1 MTMTPEAKKLLAT
14 TIQSLRARLLTELHD
29 ATESAYQLSIPR
41 ARDAA
46 LTEAGHTR
54 RGRLEAWI
62 GEQVRGAVEAALAEK
77 RKAAWSAEKT
87 AEERA
92 RIEAKLVA
100 DGLRARIRADV
111 EKAAAYTLLN
121 RLVLLRLLEA
131 GRHATAQVVTGG
143 WQSGGYRAF
152 REMNAGLVIG
162 DESEGY
168 AFLLQMVFEDLAGEL
183 PGLFGTASV
192 AELVPVP
199 TPTLRHAVEALDDPA
214 LASCWTDD
222 MTLGWVYQYWNDPE
236 REAIDAVVKAGGK
249 VERHEI
255 ASKTQMFTDRYMVDW
270 LLQNS
275 LGPMWLAMCEKQG
288 WVAEAVS
295 EGTLARLE
303 ERRIA
308 WRAKRD
314 TGEVTLTALMPVA
327 PGMEQRWAYFVPQ
340 PIPADAVEQAA
351 ESVRDLRIIDPA
363 VGSGHFLV
371 VAFDLLVALYREEA
385 RHRGEV
391 GQPKWTDKAICERIL
406 EHNLSGIDL
415 DPRAVQIAAAALW
428 LKARQTCKDAHPK
441 RLNLVAAALKLGS
454 LPDDDPALVE
464 LRREVERETGIP
476 GELTDTLIHALK
488 GADHLGS
495 LLKVDAAVDD
505 AIRANDAALSKAG
518 DAVQVPMFGAV
529 PAAKRVAIGA
539 DEAKATVLDR
549 IEGFLTRHTRGDD
562 LGLRLRGEQLAAGVR
577 FVRLVREGSYDLVVG
592 NPPYHSAGKLASNA
606 STFQG
611 LYSTG
616 RADLFAAFILR
627 SMGFLRP
634 GGISATVTLSN
645 WMFLKAFA
653 EFRAQMMTQSTLTLL
668 GDLGKGSFSSGSNLI
683 SASMNVFT
691 NLPAGDTPAVAIRPY
706 DIGDQSTDQERVV
719 RNNAAV
725 LAGVGRVG
733 FRVEGLRV
741 VPEWPVVYWWDEV
754 MVRAYGSA
762 PLIGSVAPA
771 RQGLATADNARFLRR
786 PWEVVGDGRVWFPFV
801 KGAEGRVWIEPYNEA
816 IQWSMAGFQMR
827 NFDYAVLRNP
837 EYYLRLG
844 VAFSMIG
851 AGFTARVHRFP
862 SVLGN
867 KGASVFPIDL
877 AGAVCAMN
885 SSRARNILQSLNPG
899 IGFEV
904 GDVNR
909 LPLFPIANADDIFAT
924 IEAAFGVHESH
935 REPSVEFKYPGPSP
949 WRHAQEWAQIAVDR
963 AEGAPLPE
971 VGTAKTPRR
980 QEDGLRAVASA
991 LPSRLGALAVDS
1003 SSFSAAAAF
1012 DLDPEPPTD
1021 HVSYALG
1028 CALGRFDP
1036 RGNGILDPATASLD
1050 HALPSGILFLD
1061 GTLDPSDRRD
1071 SLGQA
1076 PAALLHHAWDEHGG
1090 AIAPGTSLRDYLRTD
1105 FFSAVHRQMYDN
1117 RPIHWPLS
1125 SKKKTFVAWVT
1136 IHRWTAGTL
1145 RDLLADHLQPTLTR
1159 LTGEVADLRATRD
1172 GLRETTDKTAAK
1184 NAEKRLAKVKPALD
1198 ELAEF
1203 IAAVEA
1209 CAEAGPPPLPGTG
1222 DSASGGGCKPR
1233 EVDARYAPDLDDGV
1247 MINAAALWPLLAP
1260 QWKDPAKWWKE
1271 LAGPAASKGTDK
1283 KHYDW
1288 AHLAMRYWP
1297 TRVDK
1302 RCQEDPSLGVA
1313 HGCFWAY
1320 HPKRAWAWELR
1331 LQDEI
1336 GPSPEGVGFR
1346 IAEAPYRPPNAPADG
1361 GDVPHRAAYLKEHA
1375 LEALATVET
1384 EVLRR
1389 RRKKKAPQET
1399 LVLLE
1404 AGLWTAEPRACWD
1417 LELEIIRKQGA
1428 EFRLLAPDEPG
1439 PRASLIAEHP
1449 QLVPGRRQCL
1459 EAAQQS
1465 LRFATPEPDE
1475 GEAAEEG
1482 DDGEGEVTG

>member
-1 MTMTPEAKKLLAT
+1 MPAPLMTPDAKKALAS
-14 TIQSLRARLLTELHD
+14 TIQSLRARLLVELHD

-41 ARDAA
+41 AREAS
-46 LTEAGHTR
+46 LGEAGRVR

-62 GEQVRGAVEAALAEK
+62 GEQVRGAVEAALGEK
-77 RKAAWSAEKT
+77 RKPAWGAEKT
-87 AEERA
+87 AEERG
-92 RIEAKLVA
+92 RIEVKLVEG
-100 DGLRARIRADV
+100 GLRARIRADV

-152 REMNAGLVIG
+152 REMNAGLVLG
-162 DESEGY
+162 DDSEGY
-168 AFLLQMVFEDLAGEL
+168 AFLLQMIFEDLANEL
-183 PGLFGTASV
+183 PGLFGSASV
-192 AELVPVP
+192 SELVPVP
-199 TPTLRHAVEALDDPA
+199 TPTLRHAIEALDDPA

-236 REAIDAVVKAGGK
+236 REALDAKLNAGGK

-255 ASKTQMFTDRYMVDW
+255 ASKTQMFTERYMVDW

-275 LGPMWLAMCEKQG
+275 LGPMWLAMCQKHG
-288 WVAEAVS
+288 WTAEAES
-295 EGTLARLE
+295 DGTLARLE

-308 WRAKRD
+308 WRARRD
-314 TGEVTLTALMPVA
+314 AGEVSLTALMPVA

-340 PIPADAVEQAA
+340 PIPADAVEKAA
-351 ESVRDLRIIDPA
+351 ASVQDLRIIDPA

-391 GQPKWTDKAICERIL
+391 SAPRWTDKAICERIL

-428 LKARQTCKDAHPK
+428 LKARQTCAQAHPP
-441 RLNLVAAALKLGS
+441 RINLVAAALKLGS
-454 LPDDDPALVE
+454 LPEDDAALVE
-464 LRREVERETGIP
+464 LRGEVERETGIP
-476 GELTDTLIHALK
+476 GTLTDTLIHALK

-495 LLKVDAAVDD
+495 LLKVDAAVDA
-505 AIRANDAALSKAG
+505 AILAHEKVLSKAG
-518 DAVQVPMFGAV
+518 EAVQVPMFGTV
-529 PAAKRVAIGA
+529 PAAKRVVIGA
-539 DEAKATVLDR
+539 EEAKATVLER
-549 IEGFLTRHTRGDD
+549 IEGFLSRHTRGDD

-592 NPPYHSAGKLASNA
+592 NPPYQGTAKMDDAAYVQKTYPRGK
-606 STFQG
+606 
-611 LYSTG
+611 
-616 RADLFAAFILR
+616 ADLYAAFLER
-627 SMGFLRP
+627 GLQLVRE
-634 GGISATVTLSN
+634 GGTSALLTMRN
-645 WMFLKAFA
+645 WMFIKQYVGLRTWLL
-653 EFRAQMMTQSTLTLL
+653 ETYDLRAL
-668 GDLGKGSFSSGSNLI
+668 GDFDKGAFESVPDEVVSVVTSVFRNAAP
-683 SASMNVFT
+683 ASEES
-691 NLPAGDTPAVAIRPY
+691 VALQPTALDDRSR
-706 DIGDQSTDQERVV
+706 DSERTG
-719 RNNAAV
+719 RKRGAV

-741 VPEWPVVYWWDEV
+741 VPEWPVVYWWDAS
-754 MVRAYGSA
+754 MMRGYRSA
-762 PLIGSVAPA
+762 PLIGTVAPGRLGA
-771 RQGLATADNARFLRR
+771 NVGDNTRFHRSA
-786 PWEVVGDGRVWFPFV
+786 WEVSGSDWAPLI
-801 KGAEGRVWIEPYNEA
+801 KGAAGKSWCEPCEMMVRWARHGLEIKMRVVDVFGEA
-816 IQWSMAGFQMR
+816 GINWKVANS
-827 NFDYAVLRNP
+827 DYYFR
-837 EYYLRLG
+837 RG

-851 AGFTARVHRFP
+851 SDFSARVHRHP
-862 SVLGN
+862 SIFGN
-867 KGASVFPIDL
+867 KGSSVFPEDL
-877 AGAVCAMN
+877 PAAVCAMN
-885 SSRARNILQSLNPG
+885 SSRARQILAALNPG
-899 IGFEV
+899 LGFEV

-909 LPLFPIANADDIFAT
+909 LPLFPIANADEIFAQ
-924 IEAAFGVHESH
+924 IETAFTLHESH
-935 REPSVEFKYPGPSP
+935 REPSVEFKHPGPSP

-963 AEGAPLPE
+963 AEGTPLP
-971 VGTAKTPRR
+971 AY
-980 QEDGLRAVASA
+980 A
-991 LPSRLGALAVDS
+991 GA
-1003 SSFSAAAAF
+1003 
-1012 DLDPEPPTD
+1012 LDPEPPTD

-1028 CALGRFDP
+1028 CALGRFGRD
-1036 RGNGILDPATASLD
+1036 GEGLLDPATASLD

-1061 GTLDPSDRRD
+1061 GTLDPADPRD
-1071 SLGQA
+1071 SLGLA
-1076 PAALLHHAWDEHGG
+1076 PAAILRHAWHEHGA

-1105 FFSAVHRQMYDN
+1105 FFSGVHRQMYDN

-1125 SKKKTFVAWVT
+1125 SKRKTFVAWVT
-1136 IHRWTAGTL
+1136 IHRWEIQTL
-1145 RDLLADHLQPTLTR
+1145 RHLLADHLYPTQVR

-1172 GLRETTDKTAAK
+1172 GADKTAAK

-1203 IAAVEA
+1203 IAAVES
-1209 CAEAGPPPLPGTG
+1209 CAGSGPPPT
-1222 DSASGGGCKPR
+1222 DTACKPR

-1271 LAGPAASKGTDK
+1271 LASPTDK

-1297 TRVDK
+1297 TRVDA
-1302 RCQEDPSLGVA
+1302 RCKEDPSLGVA

-1346 IAEAPYRPPNAPADG
+1346 IAEGPYRGDA
-1361 GDVPHRAAYLKEHA
+1361 GDVAHRAAYLEDHA

-1404 AGLWTAEPRACWD
+1404 TGLWTAEPRACWD
-1417 LELEIIRKQGA
+1417 LELAIIEKQGG
-1428 EFRLLAPDEPG
+1428 EFTLYAPDERGARAGLLAAHPG
-1439 PRASLIAEHP
+1439 LLADRE
-1449 QLVPGRRQCL
+1449 QRVQ
-1459 EAAQQS
+1459 AAQQQG
-1465 LRFATPEPDE
+1465 LRFAAVEPAEAGADPDGTDE
-1475 GEAAEEG
+1475 ES
-1482 DDGEGEVTG
+1482 

>member
-1 MTMTPEAKKLLAT
+1 MSMTPDAKKALAS

-46 LTEAGHTR
+46 LTEAGQAKR
-54 RGRLEAWI
+54 ARLEVWI
-62 GEQVRGAVEAALAEK
+62 GEQVRGAVEAALAER
-77 RKAAWSAEKT
+77 RKPTWTAEKV

-92 RIEAKLVA
+92 RIEGKLVEG
-100 DGLRARIRADV
+100 GLRTRIRADV

-131 GRHATAQVVTGG
+131 GRLASAQVVTGG

-152 REMNAGLVIG
+152 REMNPALVRD

-168 AFLLQMVFEDLAGEL
+168 AFVLQMVFEDLAGEL
-183 PGLFGTASV
+183 PGLFGSASV
-192 AELVPVP
+192 SELVPVP
-199 TPTLRHAVEALDDPA
+199 TPTLRHAVEALDDPE
-214 LASCWTDD
+214 LTSCWTDD

-236 REAIDAVVKAGGK
+236 REALDAKLNAGGK

-255 ASKTQMFTDRYMVDW
+255 ASKTQMFTERYMVDW

-275 LGPMWLAMCEKQG
+275 LGPMWLAMCQKHG
-288 WVAEAVS
+288 WAAETEAD
-295 EGTLARLE
+295 GTLARLE
-303 ERRIA
+303 ERRVA

-314 TGEVTLTALMPVA
+314 AGEVSLTALMPVA
-327 PGMEQRWAYFVPQ
+327 PGMERRWAYFVPQ
-340 PIPADAVEQAA
+340 PIPADAVEKAA
-351 ESVRDLRIIDPA
+351 ESVRELRIIDPA

-428 LKARQTCKDAHPK
+428 LKARQTCTDAHPK

-464 LRREVERETGIP
+464 LRREVARETGIP

-495 LLKVDAAVDD
+495 LLKVDAAVDA
-505 AIRANDAALSKAG
+505 AISKHEAALSKAG
-518 DAVQVPMFGAV
+518 EPVQASLFGPAPVVRRVPI
-529 PAAKRVAIGA
+529 AAE
-539 DEAKATVLDR
+539 EARATVLER
-549 IEGFLTRHTRGDD
+549 IEGFLARHTRGDD

-592 NPPYHSAGKLASNA
+592 NPPYQGTAKMDDAAYVQKTYLRGK
-606 STFQG
+606 
-611 LYSTG
+611 
-616 RADLFAAFILR
+616 ADLYAAFLER
-627 SMGFLRP
+627 GLQLTRE
-634 GGISATVTLSN
+634 GGTSALLTMRN
-645 WMFLKAFA
+645 WMFIKQYVGLRTWLL
-653 EFRAQMMTQSTLTLL
+653 ETYDLRAL
-668 GDLGKGSFSSGSNLI
+668 GDFAVGAFESVGGAVVSVVVSVFRKATPAADESVALRPTALDDDSGS
-683 SASMNVFT
+683 
-691 NLPAGDTPAVAIRPY
+691 G
-706 DIGDQSTDQERVV
+706 ERTG
-719 RNNAAV
+719 RKRAAV

-741 VPEWPVVYWWDEV
+741 VPEWPVVYWWDAE
-754 MVRAYGSA
+754 MMRSYRSA
-762 PLIGSVAPA
+762 PLIGAVAPA
-771 RQGLATADNARFLRR
+771 RQGLITGDMTRFLRNCTELPPHHVAKR
-786 PWEVVGDGRVWFPFV
+786 LNPQWALYVMGA
-801 KGAEGRVWIEPYNEA
+801 KGASWCEPATVYTRWAHFGMEVQCLERAGRQASRPQNEHQYFR
-816 IQWSMAGFQMR
+816 I
-827 NFDYAVLRNP
+827 
-837 EYYLRLG
+837 G

-851 AGFTARVHRFP
+851 AEFSARAHRFP
-862 SVLGN
+862 SIFGD
-867 KGASVFPIDL
+867 KGSSVFPTDL
-877 AGAVCAMN
+877 ASAVCAMN
-885 SSRARNILQSLNPG
+885 STRAREILQSLNPS
-899 IGFEV
+899 ISFQS

-924 IEAAFGVHESH
+924 IEAAFTLHESH
-935 REPSVEFKYPGPSP
+935 REPSVEFKSPGPSL
-949 WRHAQEWAQIAVDR
+949 WRHAQEWAQLAVDR
-963 AEGAPLPE
+963 PDDTPLPDYVE
-971 VGTAKTPRR
+971 V
-980 QEDGLRAVASA
+980 
-991 LPSRLGALAVDS
+991 
-1003 SSFSAAAAF
+1003 
-1012 DLDPEPPTD
+1012 LDPEPPTD

-1028 CALGRFDP
+1028 CALGRFG
-1036 RGNGILDPATASLD
+1036 RSGEGILDPTTTDLSD
-1050 HALPSGILFLD
+1050 HGPAGTLPSGILFLD
-1061 GTLDPSDRRD
+1061 GTLSDGDRTD
-1071 SLGQA
+1071 SLGQPA
-1076 PAALLHHAWDEHGG
+1076 AALLHHAWHQHG
-1090 AIAPGTSLRDYLRTD
+1090 ATIAPGSSLRDYLRTD

-1145 RDLLADHLQPTLTR
+1145 RDLLADHLYPTQTR

-1172 GLRETTDKTAAK
+1172 GADKTAAK
-1184 NAEKRLAKVKPALD
+1184 NAEKRLGKLKPALD

-1203 IAAVEA
+1203 IAAIEQ
-1209 CAEAGPPPLPGTG
+1209 CAESGPPPTDP
-1222 DSASGGGCKPR
+1222 ACKPR

-1247 MINAAALWPLLAP
+1247 MINSAALWPLLAP

-1271 LAGPAASKGTDK
+1271 LASPTDK

-1297 TRVDK
+1297 TRVDA
-1302 RCQEDPSLGVA
+1302 RCKEDPSLGVA

-1336 GPSPEGVGFR
+1336 GPDFR
-1346 IAEAPYRPPNAPADG
+1346 ITEAPYRGDG
-1361 GDVPHRAAYLKEHA
+1361 GDVVHRAAYLRDHA

-1389 RRKKKAPQET
+1389 RRKKKAAQAD

-1404 AGLWTAEPRACWD
+1404 AGIWTAQPRACWD
-1417 LELEIIRKQGA
+1417 LELLIIGKQGE
-1428 EFRLLAPDEPG
+1428 EFTLRAPDEAKA
-1439 PRASLIAEHP
+1439 RAGLLAANP
-1449 QLVPGRRQCL
+1449 DFMQDRRARLQ
-1459 EAAQQS
+1459 AAQQG
-1465 LRFATPEPDE
+1465 LHFATADADDDE
-1475 GEAAEEG
+1475 TV
-1482 DDGEGEVTG
+1482 DPDGESDHATE